1 MTAPRQ
7 LRQQVLDLRV
17 RLELCAAI
25 AFDRCCAPTR
35 RGLQKSIT
43 TRLLYL
49 VAAVPPARQAEV
61 HRLARLAGHVYQQ
74 ACSVLH
80 GRVRGLALSA
90 VVVDEWR
97 AVVADVEKELQ
108 P

>member
-1 MTAPRQ
+1 MTTPRQ

-17 RLELCAAI
+17 RLELCAAT

-35 RGLQKSIT
+35 RDVQRNIP

-49 VAAVPPARQAEV
+49 VDAAPPARQEEV

-74 ACSVLH
+74 ACGVLH
-80 GRVRGLALSA
+80 GRVRALALSA

-97 AVVADVEKELQ
+97 TVVAELEKELH

>member
-1 MTAPRQ
+1 MTTPRQ

-17 RLELCAAI
+17 RLESCAAT
-25 AFDRCCAPTR
+25 AFDRCCVPARQGVQKNIATR
-35 RGLQKSIT
+35 M
-43 TRLLYL
+43 LYL
-49 VAAVPPARQAEV
+49 LAAVPPARQAEI
-61 HRLARLAGHVYQQ
+61 HRLGRLAGHVYQQ
-74 ACSVLH
+74 VCNVLH

-97 AVVADVEKELQ
+97 TVVADVEKDLQ

>member
-1 MTAPRQ
+1 MTTPRQ

-17 RLELCAAI
+17 RLELCAAT
-25 AFDRCCAPTR
+25 AFDRCCAPAQ
-35 RGLQKSIT
+35 RGLQKSIA

-49 VAAVPPARQAEV
+49 VATVPPARQAEV

-74 ACSVLH
+74 ACNVLH
-80 GRVRGLALSA
+80 GRVRGLALSP

-97 AVVADVEKELQ
+97 TVVAEVEKELH